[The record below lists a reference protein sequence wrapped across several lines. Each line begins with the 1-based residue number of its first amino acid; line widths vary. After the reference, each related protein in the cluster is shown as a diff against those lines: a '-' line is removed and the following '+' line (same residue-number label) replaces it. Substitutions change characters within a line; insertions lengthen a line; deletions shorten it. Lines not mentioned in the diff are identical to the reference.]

1 MAKSKKATTK
11 SSASK
16 AKTVKSKSVKTKPV
30 KAKPVKTKST
40 KTKSSKTVKTPKKT
54 TKDAYDKLYARFRQ
68 NVPPEVYEHKRFVA
82 PQIESFIQGNMT
94 FFTNFKEFAHA
105 LNRKPEFILKFFT
118 KEMATA
124 GNFDGNRAI
133 FQGKKSNAVI
143 RELADRFIQ
152 NYVLCN
158 ECGKPDT
165 RLDKQKRFLFLVCEA
180 CGAQESVKL
189 I

>member
-1 MAKSKKATTK
+1 MAKTKKTTAKSK
-11 SSASK
+11 S
-16 AKTVKSKSVKTKPV
+16 SKSATAKLKTRKTKPAQAKTTKTKPT
-30 KAKPVKTKST
+30 KAKST
-40 KTKSSKTVKTPKKT
+40 KKPKST

-68 NVPPEVYEHKRFVA
+68 KIPPEVYEHKRFVA

-94 FFTNFKEFAHA
+94 FITNFKDYAQA

-143 RELADRFIQ
+143 RDLSTRFIK

-165 RLDKQKRFLFLVCEA
+165 RLDKQRRFLFLVCEA

-189 I
+189 L

>member
-1 MAKSKKATTK
+1 MAKTKKATTK
-11 SSASK
+11 SK
-16 AKTVKSKSVKTKPV
+16 PAKTKTSKPKGGKPKTA
-30 KAKPVKTKST
+30 KAKPTKPKTSKAKST
-40 KTKSSKTVKTPKKT
+40 KTKTT
-54 TKDAYDKLYARFRQ
+54 TKDPYDKIYSRLRQ
-68 NVPPEVYEHKRFVA
+68 QIPPEVYEHKRFVA

-94 FFTNFKEFAHA
+94 FLTNFKEFAQA

-124 GNFDGNRAI
+124 GNFDGSRAI

-143 RELADRFIQ
+143 QDLVTRFIK

-165 RLDKQKRFLFLVCEA
+165 RLDKQRRFLFLVCEA

-189 I
+189 L

>member
-1 MAKSKKATTK
+1 MAKARKGTAKSAASKPKTK
-11 SSASK
+11 KPKTSK
-16 AKTVKSKSVKTKPV
+16 AKPAKVKT
-30 KAKPVKTKST
+30 T
-40 KTKSSKTVKTPKKT
+40 KTKTAKTTKKA
-54 TKDAYDKLYARFRQ
+54 TKDAYDKLYARFRKM
-68 NVPPEVYEHKRFVA
+68 VPPEVYEHKRFVA
-82 PQIESFIQGNMT
+82 PQVESFIQGNMT
-94 FFTNFKEFAHA
+94 FFTNFKEFAQA
-105 LNRKPEFILKFFT
+105 LNRKPEYILKFFT

-143 RELADRFIQ
+143 RDLAGRFIK

-165 RLDKQKRFLFLVCEA
+165 RLDKQRRFLFLVCEA